1 MRRIKNKEAV
11 LDLQN
16 INIYSRASIIKDQ
29 CCPGTEIDRPLPP
42 QKKIEER
49 ERIQSPNQKCKDSG
63 VYFE

>member
-1 MRRIKNKEAV
+1 MRRIKNKEGV

-16 INIYSRASIIKDQ
+16 INIYSRASIIKNQ
-29 CCPGTEIDRPLPP
+29 CCPGTEIDQPP
-42 QKKIEER
+42 PKKIEER